1 MDFFDQCTA
10 LITGASSGLGEEFA
24 RQLAPQAS
32 MLILVARRADR
43 LDALACE
50 LRRPGLTIHIRKVD
64 LADRQEVEGLIDW
77 VQQERFPINLLVNNA
92 GLGDYGQF
100 IRSDWERVR
109 QMLEVNIA
117 ALTRLSYALL
127 PTLRVHPEAAIL
139 NVASIAGLIPMPKMA
154 VYAATKAYVI
164 SFSEALRAELRWTT
178 VRVTALCP
186 GPSPTEFGST
196 AEREQTGETMP
207 SPDLFKV
214 TPQQIVAEGL
224 CAVAG
229 DSARVI
235 PGWLV
240 AVIMVLTTAMPLWVL
255 RSVMRRNAR

>member
-32 MLILVARRADR
+32 TLILVARREDR
-43 LDALACE
+43 LEALACE
-50 LRRPGLTIHIRKVD
+50 LRRPGLTIHTRKVD
-64 LADRQEVEGLIDW
+64 LSVSAEVEGLIEW
-77 VQQERFPINLLVNNA
+77 LLQERFPINLLVNNA
-92 GLGDYGQF
+92 GLGDYGHF

-196 AEREQTGETMP
+196 AERQLTGETMP

-214 TPQQIVAEGL
+214 APEQIVADGL
-224 CAVAG
+224 RAVAR
-229 DSARVI
+229 DHARVV
-235 PGWLV
+235 PGWVVALV
-240 AVIMVLTTAMPLWVL
+240 MLVTTVMPLWLL
-255 RSVMRRNAR
+255 RGVMRRNAR

>member
-24 RQLAPQAS
+24 RQLAPRAS
-32 MLILVARRADR
+32 TLILIARRADR
-43 LDALACE
+43 LETLACE
-50 LRRPGLTIHIRKVD
+50 LRRPGLTIHTRKVD
-64 LADRQEVEGLIDW
+64 LSSREEVEALIDW
-77 VQQERFPINLLVNNA
+77 LAQERFPISFLVNNA
-92 GLGDYGQF
+92 GLGDYGHF

-196 AEREQTGETMP
+196 AERELTGDTMP
-207 SPDLFKV
+207 SPELFKV
-214 TPQQIVAEGL
+214 PPQQIVSEGL
-224 CAVAG
+224 RAV
-229 DSARVI
+229 DRDRARVI
-235 PGWLV
+235 PGWVVALV
-240 AVIMVLTTAMPLWVL
+240 MLVTAAMPLCLL
-255 RSVMRRNAR
+255 RAVMRNNAR